1 MLPATSIL
9 FLNAES
15 VQAES
20 IVTGEE
26 HIQFEGKYEQQIK
39 DPENSGIQLI
49 LMTAL
54 NKREFGYQFCTAI

>member
-39 DPENSGIQLI
+39 DPENSGNSADPDDSPQ
-49 LMTAL
+49 
-54 NKREFGYQFCTAI
+54 